1 MRLQPISIIVALEI
15 SMASG
20 LGGIQ
25 FPNGTI
31 GLLARALQDSSWV
44 SGLLTHKIHHE
55 TGGVHAGMSRPSAFK
70 LLQSKA
76 IKANSIH
83 PRFESRADVRNMQSS
98 LMDNTYQFQNAVNGR
113 LR

>member
-1 MRLQPISIIVALEI
+1 MQEL
-15 SMASG
+15 
-20 LGGIQ
+20 
-25 FPNGTI
+25 
-31 GLLARALQDSSWV
+31 
-44 SGLLTHKIHHE
+44 
-55 TGGVHAGMSRPSAFK
+55 SRPSAFK

-98 LMDNTYQFQNAVNGR
+98 LMGNTYQFQYAVTGR